1 MFKKLFFLAAI
12 LAAFLFSGSQV
23 FAEENQKWWN
33 FKEWF
38 VDININEDST
48 FVVRE
53 TQIFDFHGNFHWTQR
68 YIPKNR
74 VRAISDVKVFDE
86 NGREIF
92 SPEVEITEDTDRV
105 NIKLN
110 FDLTDTEMT
119 RVFEYRV
126 SGGLGYFEDYDELYW
141 NAVSENRDVPIEE
154 VEVLVHLPN
163 PAPINEFQQKIY
175 LGATGGKT
183 TSGNYKIID
192 KKTLKFWGSNILPY
206 ENFTIVA
213 GWPKG
218 IVFSAGVL
226 KVNSNPSGA
235 AIILDEEKTNF
246 RTPAVLEENYEI
258 SPGEHKISVEKFGW
272 EIDGGGEK
280 NIKVDT
286 GKVVTADFELKQTT
300 WLYVLD
306 KLIYL
311 IPILIGILLFKKYK
325 STPKI
330 KKTIIAQYDPPDK
343 LLPGEI
349 GGLVFNSIR
358 SKDFTATLI
367 DLAYRGYLKIVE
379 REEKF
384 LWKKSK
390 KYSLVR
396 KKDFMDDSV
405 LSSYEK
411 DFLKAIFGSAEII
424 EVSDLKDKSSFRKVI
439 TKLPK
444 EILEKLFKERE
455 YFSSVPMA
463 RETSIIL
470 ATVIATLGFIFA
482 VPAIMATFALIPL
495 SLFISL
501 LTSIIILA
509 GYLIIKPP
517 PLTEK
522 GIEAKWHALGFKEY
536 LQVAERFRLGACT
549 PETFE
554 KYLSYA
560 MVFGVEEKWAERFA
574 DIYKI
579 QPDWY
584 EGPTPIGAFNSVVF
598 VNSISGMK
606 ASVGAAVNYSSPSGS
621 SGFGGGGSA
630 GGGGGGGGSS
640 AG

>member
-1 MFKKLFFLAAI
+1 
-12 LAAFLFSGSQV
+12 
-23 FAEENQKWWN
+23 
-33 FKEWF
+33 
-38 VDININEDST
+38 
-48 FVVRE
+48 
-53 TQIFDFHGNFHWTQR
+53 
-68 YIPKNR
+68 
-74 VRAISDVKVFDE
+74 
-86 NGREIF
+86 
-92 SPEVEITEDTDRV
+92 
-105 NIKLN
+105 
-110 FDLTDTEMT
+110 
-119 RVFEYRV
+119 
-126 SGGLGYFEDYDELYW
+126 
-141 NAVSENRDVPIEE
+141 
-154 VEVLVHLPN
+154 
-163 PAPINEFQQKIY
+163 
-175 LGATGGKT
+175 
-183 TSGNYKIID
+183 
-192 KKTLKFWGSNILPY
+192 
-206 ENFTIVA
+206 FTIVA

-226 KVNSNPSGA
+226 KINSNPSGA
-235 AIILDEEKTNF
+235 AIILDGEKTNF

-272 EIDGGGEK
+272 EIDGDNEK

-330 KKTIIAQYDPPDK
+330 EKTIIAQYDPPDK

-470 ATVIATLGFIFA
+470 AIVIATLGFIFA

-560 MVFGVEEKWAERFA
+560 MVFGVEERWAERFA

-606 ASVGAAVNYSSPSGS
+606 ASVGVAVNYSSPSGS